1 MTGIQV
7 VGAAL
12 DCEAYE
18 LLVETLHPGVEEQE
32 GACVVL
38 AIWTGGIPA
47 DVKAV
52 EPGGELVALIDPE
65 PREVARARALG
76 AIGLLTR
83 ADAGGELRETLLAAR
98 RRVQHYS
105 AALLDGLTSLP
116 PPAKTPEPGAALW
129 ASLAPKRRKILEL
142 AAAGDKPSVIGHK
155 LKMPESTVKHNVT
168 TLRQMLGIGR
178 GEDLAAALRARGI
191 GGPPP

>member
-98 RRVQHYS
+98 RRVQHY
-105 AALLDGLTSLP
+105 
-116 PPAKTPEPGAALW
+116 
-129 ASLAPKRRKILEL
+129 
-142 AAAGDKPSVIGHK
+142 
-155 LKMPESTVKHNVT
+155 
-168 TLRQMLGIGR
+168 
-178 GEDLAAALRARGI
+178 
-191 GGPPP
+191 